1 MRAQKVQYK
10 ERLVRG
16 RLRAWKIAGKEGE
29 GKEGEG
35 KEGEGKE
42 GEGKEGEGKERF
54 GQRWDRECQQEKKS
68 KK

>member
-29 GKEGEG
+29 GKKGKG

-42 GEGKEGEGKERF
+42 EF
-54 GQRWDRECQQEKKS
+54 GQGRDREGQREVRS
-68 KK
+68 ER